1 MTTQPEHSVPEDRVK
16 HPHLVAGVSAAL
28 GLVLVWV
35 VARYSYGWLG
45 IVLAIGAV
53 IAACWNIRVNEII
66 VRQRLG
72 LIDVRYWT
80 CLALN
85 AFSVAWAAA
94 AVATVRTMI
103 TRVDAAAGGQ
113 PYYQKSDQYYSCLQ
127 SAMSSTECDAAY
139 DGSGLPITETCKT
152 ASMRIRR
159 CCASSPL
166 SRSSSSC
173 SSWLLR

>member
-85 AFSVAWAAA
+85 AFCVAWAAA

-139 DGSGLPITETCKT
+139 DGVR
-152 ASMRIRR
+152 A
-159 CCASSPL
+159 AYY
-166 SRSSSSC
+166 
-173 SSWLLR
+173 